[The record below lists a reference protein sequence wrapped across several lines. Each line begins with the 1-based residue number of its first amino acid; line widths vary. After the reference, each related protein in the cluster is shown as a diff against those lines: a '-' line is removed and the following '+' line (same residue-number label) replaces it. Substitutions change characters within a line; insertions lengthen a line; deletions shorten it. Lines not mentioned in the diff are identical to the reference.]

1 MKPYNGHRSWG
12 AWNVSLWI
20 TNDEFLYQAA
30 MNCLQA
36 ALLKRSASKSL
47 FIQRK
52 SLGRLAVHDMMK
64 YLPPKTPDG
73 ARYTELAVRLTLD
86 ALSEGMK
93 ESALA

>member
-20 TNDEFLYQAA
+20 TNDDFLYQTA
-30 MNCLQA
+30 MNCLKV
-36 ALLKRSASKSL
+36 ALLKRQTSKSL

-52 SLGRLAVHDMMK
+52 SLGRLAARDMMK

-73 ARYTELAVRLTLD
+73 ARYTELAVRLALD
-86 ALSEGMK
+86 SLAEGIK
-93 ESALA
+93 APVSA